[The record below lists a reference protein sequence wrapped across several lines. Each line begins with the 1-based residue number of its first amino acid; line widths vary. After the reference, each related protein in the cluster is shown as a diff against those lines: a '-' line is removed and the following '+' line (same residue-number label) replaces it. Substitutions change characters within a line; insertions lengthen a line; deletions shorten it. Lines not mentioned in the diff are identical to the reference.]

1 MLFHIG
7 FNWLNIVALILLS
20 DEVKNHLTFEIRK
33 EEWNLDPKLKLC
45 WLYFTISLLAS
56 FQPEDRQGKW
66 LLGCHCAAQ
75 PKEQNFL
82 FSWKI
87 LGVHG
92 VTAGQLQPCVL
103 EAQSFQGGTKINHAS
118 FGKKILSLSF
128 KIRQLLEVLLILL
141 LFHVFCSGSSYD
153 DPKDWFLSH

>member
-82 FSWKI
+82 FS
-87 LGVHG
+87 
-92 VTAGQLQPCVL
+92 
-103 EAQSFQGGTKINHAS
+103 
-118 FGKKILSLSF
+118 
-128 KIRQLLEVLLILL
+128 
-141 LFHVFCSGSSYD
+141 
-153 DPKDWFLSH
+153 